1 MRILVT
7 NDDGI
12 ASPGLHQ
19 LATHLTGL
27 GHDVIVVAPNV
38 DVSGCGTGVGRARPD
53 QRPDSVESD
62 LGTTGL
68 RGFAIQGTPGLA
80 VMAAVFGR
88 FGDVPDIVVSGIN
101 AGINCGHV
109 VLHSGTVGGAL
120 TAQTFGVPGLAVS
133 LQAGESWRWSDA
145 AEVAGSLIP
154 WVVAMPR
161 ALAVNVNVPNLP
173 FEKHAGIRLARL
185 DTRGTFRIAS
195 IESSGLDFEVHWPTD
210 QPEPDSDVAL
220 LRQGFV
226 TVTPLTALSHADE
239 PLPAL
244 PEM

>member
-1 MRILVT
+1 MRVLIT

-12 ASPGLHQ
+12 ESPGLHR
-19 LATHLTGL
+19 LATHLTEL
-27 GHDVIVVAPNV
+27 GHEVIVVAPHV

-62 LGTTGL
+62 LGATGL

-88 FGDVPDIVVSGIN
+88 FGDVPDMVVSGIN

-133 LQAGESWRWSDA
+133 LQAGESWRWSEA
-145 AEVAGSLIP
+145 AEVTGLLIP
-154 WVVAMPR
+154 WVAALPR
-161 ALAVNVNVPNLP
+161 PLAVNVNVPNLP
-173 FEKHAGIRLARL
+173 IDQHAGIRLARL
-185 DTRGTFRIAS
+185 DSRGTFRIAS

-239 PLPAL
+239 PLATL